1 MIASMMALVSSSTVV
16 GLKWVTVVVVSAI
29 AFVQLRRHPIPR
41 AELIRRLPRCLAGL
55 FCFGVGIAVFFAAHL
70 GNPPWDVLHGGLSK
84 RTGLPVGLIINIVG
98 ITVLCLWV
106 PLKER
111 IGLGTALNTVVIGLV
126 VDVVRPAIPDV
137 SALWLRVLMALAATL
152 IIGFGSGLYIG
163 SGLGAGPRDGL
174 MLGLRRFGMSMR
186 VARSLVE
193 AVTIVVGVLLGGR
206 VGFSTVAFLVLIG
219 PVVQFLLPRMSLP
232 PLAEPTPSA
241 SSVAAG
247 DYLAPPPASPP
258 YTRPR

>member
-1 MIASMMALVSSSTVV
+1 M
-16 GLKWVTVVVVSAI
+16 
-29 AFVQLRRHPIPR
+29 
-41 AELIRRLPRCLAGL
+41 
-55 FCFGVGIAVFFAAHL
+55 
-70 GNPPWDVLHGGLSK
+70 
-84 RTGLPVGLIINIVG
+84 
-98 ITVLCLWV
+98 
-106 PLKER
+106 
-111 IGLGTALNTVVIGLV
+111 

-137 SALWLRVLMALAATL
+137 SAVWLQVLMALGATL

-193 AVTIVVGVLLGGR
+193 AVTLVVGVLLGGR

-219 PVVQFLLPRMSLP
+219 PVVQYLLPRMSLP
-232 PLAEPTPSA
+232 PLAVPMRGA
-241 SSVAAG
+241 SPSVAA
-247 DYLAPPPASPP
+247 DDHVAFPPP

>member
-1 MIASMMALVSSSTVV
+1 MTAPMIALVSSTTVV
-16 GLKWVTVVVVSAI
+16 ALKWVTVVVVSAI
-29 AFVQLRRHPIPR
+29 AFVQLRRHPVRR

-55 FCFGVGIAVFFAAHL
+55 FCFGVGIAVFFAANL

-84 RTGLPVGLIINIVG
+84 RTGLPVGLVINILGVS
-98 ITVLCLWV
+98 VLCLWV

-137 SALWLRVLMALAATL
+137 SAVWLQVLMALGATL

-193 AVTIVVGVLLGGR
+193 AVTLAVGVLLGGR

-219 PVVQFLLPRMSLP
+219 PVVQYLLPRMSLP
-232 PLAEPTPSA
+232 PLAVPMRGA
-241 SSVAAG
+241 SPSVAA
-247 DYLAPPPASPP
+247 DDHVAFPPP

>member
-1 MIASMMALVSSSTVV
+1 MIAAVSSSTVV
-16 GLKWVTVVVVSAI
+16 GLKWITVVVVSAI
-29 AFVQLRRHPIPR
+29 AFVQLRRHPIPP
-41 AELIRRLPRCLAGL
+41 AELMRRLPRCVGGL

-70 GNPPWDVLHGGLSK
+70 GNPPWDVLHGGLSR

-98 ITVLCLWV
+98 VVVLCLWV

-126 VDVVRPAIPDV
+126 VDVVRPAIPEV
-137 SALWLRVLMALAATL
+137 SAVWIQVLMALGATL
-152 IIGFGSGLYIG
+152 VIGFGSGLYIG

-174 MLGLRRFGMSMR
+174 MLGLRRFGLSMR

-193 AVTIVVGVLLGGR
+193 AVTLVVGVLLGGR

-232 PLAEPTPSA
+232 PLAGSTPGA
-241 SSVAAG
+241 SRSVSAG
-247 DYLAPPPASPP
+247 DYVQPP

>member
-1 MIASMMALVSSSTVV
+1 MIAPLVAVVSSSTVV
-16 GLKWVTVVVVSAI
+16 ELKWVTVVAVSAI
-29 AFVQLRRHPIPR
+29 AFLQLRRHPVPR
-41 AELIRRLPRCLAGL
+41 AELIQRLPRCLAGL
-55 FCFGVGIAVFFAAHL
+55 CCFGVGIAVFFAAHL

-98 ITVLCLWV
+98 VTVLCLWV

-126 VDVVRPAIPDV
+126 VDVVRPSIPDV
-137 SALWLRVLMALAATL
+137 SAVWLQVLMALGATL

-174 MLGLRRFGMSMR
+174 MLGLRRFGLSMR

-193 AVTIVVGVLLGGR
+193 AVTLVVGKLLGGR
-206 VGFSTVAFLVLIG
+206 VGFSTVVFLVLIG

-232 PLAEPTPSA
+232 PLAEPTPA
-241 SSVAAG
+241 TTRSSGTG
-247 DYLAPPPASPP
+247 DYVAPPPP
-258 YTRPR
+258 YMRPR